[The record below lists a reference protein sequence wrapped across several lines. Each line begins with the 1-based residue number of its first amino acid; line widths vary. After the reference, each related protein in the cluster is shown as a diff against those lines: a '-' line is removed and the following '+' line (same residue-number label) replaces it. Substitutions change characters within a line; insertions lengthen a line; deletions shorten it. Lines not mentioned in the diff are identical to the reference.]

1 MVLCN
6 RDDLADRCKSLRN
19 LCFGKIDRFVHKE
32 LGWNFRMSNLQA
44 AVGIAQLER
53 LGATIEKKRKIG
65 KHYLEAFK
73 GNEFFQLPLLKTDY
87 CENIFWVFGII
98 SKAKNK
104 SASITWEN
112 WAKSVEP
119 DPSFIHCTYNPPFPS
134 TERENKFYQFPSTLP
149 NKAFIYLVALILHHK
164 KSNIYSIQFSRYRPN
179 FDQNPLS
186 GL

>member
-1 MVLCN
+1 MIEDAAEAIGQTYKGNLVEAGDISTSFYPNKHVTTGEGGMVLCN

-44 AVGIAQLER
+44 AVGIAQLESAF
-53 LGATIEKKRKIG
+53 GATIEKKEKIG

-98 SKAKNK
+98 PKLRTKATKYYMGK
-104 SASITWEN
+104 LGKICGTR
-112 WAKSVEP
+112 
-119 DPSFIHCTYNPPFPS
+119 PFFHP
-134 TERENKFYQFPSTLP
+134 
-149 NKAFIYLVALILHHK
+149 LH
-164 KSNIYSIQFSRYRPN
+164 
-179 FDQNPLS
+179 L
-186 GL
+186 